1 MSQLVR
7 NDKKKK
13 QREEEA
19 KIKKC
24 NNANQKTQN
33 NNVMSNDLT
42 KDKTQKN
49 ILKMPLDEGAFLI
62 SMMKCKAQVAI
73 VGCY

>member
-24 NNANQKTQN
+24 NNAN
-33 NNVMSNDLT
+33 
-42 KDKTQKN
+42 
-49 ILKMPLDEGAFLI
+49 
-62 SMMKCKAQVAI
+62 
-73 VGCY
+73 